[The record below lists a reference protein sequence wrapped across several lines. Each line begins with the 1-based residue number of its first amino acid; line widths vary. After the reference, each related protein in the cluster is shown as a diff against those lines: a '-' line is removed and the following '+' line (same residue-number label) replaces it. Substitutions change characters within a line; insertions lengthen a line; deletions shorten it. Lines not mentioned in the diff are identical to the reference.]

1 MNLMNGILSV
11 SFLVLAVLSYFDK
24 VNVNEYYVFGLSIG
38 AILISM
44 SSCFEYESKKNINY
58 YIKICFIF
66 LGWTSIIAIG
76 VLRAPIL
83 DTIIVKFDDKTLL
96 FLSLGYTIIGTIVSD
111 INTKNKVLKSE
122 ESIRKEYNKEIEELY
137 DLIKSIKKD

>member
-1 MNLMNGILSV
+1 MTLILLNSQV
-11 SFLVLAVLSYFDK
+11 QH
-24 VNVNEYYVFGLSIG
+24 
-38 AILISM
+38 
-44 SSCFEYESKKNINY
+44 Y

>member
-1 MNLMNGILSV
+1 MNGILSV

-24 VNVNEYYVFGLSIG
+24 VNVNEYYVFGLTIG